1 MVYSFGFRV
10 FDLWFMAWDYFFMV
24 ENMPGPSLSAEDDND
39 SHIHDDDGEGKMENV
54 VEDEVEPKT
63 PEKVQEHENVN
74 VHEEHDDE
82 ISEAKKHI
90 EHSKTA
96 PAEFRRAI
104 KVVPSVTLMQ
114 ILNVL
119 DDHFLKASEGA
130 QEVTKMLEATRLHY
144 HSNFADNRGRCGLFV
159 SFLMI

>member
-1 MVYSFGFRV
+1 
-10 FDLWFMAWDYFFMV
+10 MAWDYFFMV
-24 ENMPGPSLSAEDDND
+24 DNMPGPSLDAADDDDNND
-39 SHIHDDDGEGKMENV
+39 NDDNGDGKMENV
-54 VEDEVEPKT
+54 IEDEVELKT
-63 PEKVQEHENVN
+63 PEKVQEHVHENI
-74 VHEEHDDE
+74 HEEHDE

-144 HSNFADNRGRCGLFV
+144 HSNFADNRGRGDLFL
-159 SFLMI
+159 SFLKLKFVKLLRLFNFMWW